1 MCVRTLLD
9 NVPSAEAEEVAEE
22 APEQQQFGE
31 AKRPLTY
38 YVLSTL

>member
-9 NVPSAEAEEVAEE
+9 NVPSVEAEEVAKQ

-31 AKRPLTY
+31 GKCTLTY
-38 YVLSTL
+38 FVPFTL